1 MIRKIKFGSKVIPYT
16 VIQTN
21 RIKTSQITVDKNNV
35 IVRTPS
41 SKTLKEI
48 KYLVESKS
56 KWIFTKQQELKK
68 RKNVVYK
75 TETIKKANYLEKR
88 AQKLASKIGIKPSK
102 IVVKPLK
109 NRWGSATEKGVVTLN
124 SHLLKAPKD
133 VIDYIIIHELCHLKI
148 KNHSFRFWNLVRK
161 FMPNYEEKKEW
172 LEKNTKSI
180 IHPHEL

>member
-1 MIRKIKFGSKVIPYT
+1 MKQKIKFGKSTIEYSIIKSKRT
-16 VIQTN
+16 
-21 RIKTSQITVDKNNV
+21 KTSQIVVDKDNV
-35 IVRTPS
+35 IVRTPFM
-41 SKTLKEI
+41 K
-48 KYLVESKS
+48 SKS
-56 KWIFTKQQELKK
+56 EIQDIIKEKLPWIYKKQLEFKNTK
-68 RKNVVYK
+68 NSVYK
-75 TETIKKANYLEKR
+75 TRSIRKTNYLEKR

-161 FMPNYEEKKEW
+161 FVPNYEEKKEW
-172 LEKNTKSI
+172 LEKNSKVI
-180 IHPHEL
+180 I

>member
-109 NRWGSATEKGVVTLN
+109 NR
-124 SHLLKAPKD
+124 
-133 VIDYIIIHELCHLKI
+133 
-148 KNHSFRFWNLVRK
+148 
-161 FMPNYEEKKEW
+161 
-172 LEKNTKSI
+172 
-180 IHPHEL
+180 